1 LGEGCFGKAEEGAA
15 ALAGRS
21 FYMDGQTLLISA
33 LVRGLWESGRGALA
47 LVWLFS
53 LFIIFRR
60 CARTEVIISAFGEPG
75 S

>member
-21 FYMDGQTLLISA
+21 FYTDGKTLLISP
-33 LVRGLWESGRGALA
+33 LVRPLGVSIGL
-47 LVWLFS
+47 VIFP
-53 LFIIFRR
+53 FIIFRR
-60 CARTEVIISAFGEPG
+60 CPRTEVIISAFGEPG